1 MTQPRSA
8 RRAGAPQPARLRPA
22 RLRPGS
28 RWPAMAAAAVAAAV
42 AATMAITAAGTG
54 PAAAAPAASGSDWGP
69 QGHMASDSAATIRW
83 DNQGNGSGSVVPRDE
98 TGLLPH
104 TDAKSYADVNARLR
118 AAAEEAFGPDNG
130 LGGLSLSVSQTQN
143 LQNQAVTVSFS
154 GAKPV
159 TGSNGLNS
167 TYLQIFQCW
176 GAMGEDGKPD
186 PDAAEPDPAT
196 CQFGAIGPDGDISS
210 TAHQRSLLKD
220 PLVKGGDW
228 EQLAPNST
236 KMNLPAPFQA
246 IGGEATRIEDGFNL
260 SEYRNP
266 FFSSTTT
273 NEHSRFLASAQG
285 DGSRS
290 FELQTGTEASGLGCG
305 LNPEAPSVDTCW
317 LVAVPRTEAMDEVQ
331 PAGPLAPSL
340 WAMRLQVPLHFQPT
354 AAVCPADDAATLSS
368 GSESLTVAMK
378 SWIPG
383 LCADRKFTLGFSP
396 MADLQARQQLGP
408 ADPLKFTTRP
418 LDAGKDV
425 LYAPV
430 ALSGVVVAM
439 TIDNVCTTRFT
450 EYTLKDCGYADEAA
464 FEADR
469 ERNGSMVRNL
479 KFNARLL
486 AKLLTQSYVVH
497 TAPASV
503 ETAPFTSPAST
514 TYGTPMA
521 YSLQGDPEFKRLN
534 PSGLGS
540 AANMAPPVVEGLRS
554 DAAAAV
560 WDWILADDAGRAFL
574 NGCPDEAG
582 LVINPFYSTRSYTEC
597 QDQAKDLDAVAAA
610 KIKDTK
616 VPASYNYAKAFY
628 PSDSAAYPQAYWT
641 ERAPVLRQDGAV
653 DQPALTVGDQYAR
666 VADMAAAALNTVR
679 AQPASTSQW
688 CAECTPPAFKSV
700 PRQGY
705 GGRSV
710 LSITDAASAAKFQ
723 LPTAQLCD
731 TAGTACIGA
740 SAQSLRT
747 AAAGFV
753 KTAVT
758 GVLKPAA
765 KPDYGAGAYP
775 LTLPV
780 YGAVKTA
787 GLAPTAAKTFASL
800 FDYLATDGQEQGFRS
815 GMLPPGYAPL
825 TAGLQ
830 ADAAAA
836 VKTLQAVA
844 AGKPVPTDKPTAKPA
859 DDSTQAPQPSDTG
872 STPPANPAPAG
883 GSQMPA
889 GIGPAPGPAA
899 PPAGGPNPAAAPVEP
914 HALAGIPTA
923 RTSGGWPPATL
934 AVALGAALAAVLAVP
949 LLVRRPRR

>member
-1 MTQPRSA
+1 
-8 RRAGAPQPARLRPA
+8 
-22 RLRPGS
+22 
-28 RWPAMAAAAVAAAV
+28 MAAAATAAV
-42 AATMAITAAGTG
+42 VAGIMAVTTAGTG

-69 QGHMASDSAATIRW
+69 QGSMASDSAVTVRW
-83 DNQGNGSGSVVPRDE
+83 DNQGNAPGSVVPRDE

-104 TDAKSYADVNARLR
+104 TDAKSYADVNTRLR
-118 AAAEEAFGPDNG
+118 TAAEETFGPDNG
-130 LGGLSLSVSQTQN
+130 LGGLSLTVSQTQN
-143 LQNQAVTVSFS
+143 LQNQAVTVSFN

-167 TYLQIFQCW
+167 TYLQVFQCW

-186 PDAAEPDPAT
+186 PKAAEPDPAT
-196 CQFGAIGPDGDISS
+196 CQFGAVGPDGDISTS
-210 TAHQRSLLKD
+210 QHQRSLRND

-228 EQLAPNST
+228 EQLAPEST
-236 KMNLPAPFQA
+236 KMNLPAPFQS
-246 IGGEATRIEDGFNL
+246 IGGEVTRIEDGFNL
-260 SEYRNP
+260 SEFRNP
-266 FFSSTTT
+266 FFNATTT
-273 NEHSRFLASAQG
+273 NEHSRFLASGQG

-305 LNPEAPSVDTCW
+305 LDPEAPSVETCW

-331 PAGPLAPSL
+331 SAGPLSPSL

-354 AAVCPADDAATLSS
+354 AAVCPSDDAATLSS
-368 GSESLTVAMK
+368 GSEALTVAMK

-383 LCADRKFTLGFSP
+383 ICADRKFTLGFSP

-408 ADPLKFTTRP
+408 ADPLKFTTQP
-418 LDAGKDV
+418 LEGDAGKDV

-450 EYTLKDCGYADEAA
+450 EYTLKDCGYANEAA

-469 ERNGSMVRNL
+469 ERSGSMVRNL

-497 TAPASV
+497 SAPASV
-503 ETAPFTSPAST
+503 ETAPFTSPGST
-514 TYGTPMA
+514 KYGVPMTF
-521 YSLQGDPEFKRLN
+521 SLQSDPEFKRLN
-534 PSGLGS
+534 PTGLGS

-582 LVINPFYSTRSYTEC
+582 MVINPFYSTRSYAEC
-597 QDQAKDLDAVAAA
+597 PDQAKDLDAAAAA

-616 VPASYNYAKAFY
+616 VPSTFNYAKANY

-641 ERAPVLRQDGAV
+641 ERAPVLREDGSV

-688 CAECTPPAFKSV
+688 CAECTPAAFKSV

-731 TAGTACIGA
+731 TAGTACVGA
-740 SAQSLRT
+740 TAQSLRT

-753 KTAVT
+753 KTEVA
-758 GVLKPAA
+758 GVLQPAA
-765 KPDYGAGAYP
+765 KPDYRDGAYP

-787 GLAPTAAKTFASL
+787 GLASADAKTFASL
-800 FDYLATDGQEQGFRS
+800 FDYLSTDGQEQGFRA

-825 TAGLQ
+825 TDGLQ
-830 ADAAAA
+830 ASTVAA
-836 VKTLQAVA
+836 VKSLQAVA
-844 AGKPVPTDKPTAKPA
+844 AAKPVPTDKPTAKPSA
-859 DDSTQAPQPSDTG
+859 APQPTDTG
-872 STPPANPAPAG
+872 STPPAGLLPAG
-883 GSQMPA
+883 SGPVPA
-889 GIGPAPGPAA
+889 GTGSGPA
-899 PPAGGPNPAAAPVEP
+899 PPAGTPAATTAPVEP
-914 HALAGIPTA
+914 QALPGTPTA

-934 AVALGAALAAVLAVP
+934 AIVLGAALAAILAAP
-949 LLVRRPRR
+949 LLVRGKRR